1 MHFRENKYSTSK
13 ERKAAIELY
22 KWSMEE
28 RICSKMSKS
37 TKCWKWYA
45 KHQYKQEDK
54 IMTNK
59 KYIIYIASPYTI
71 GDNFVNVQR
80 QIEAANELLD
90 NGFIP
95 FSPLLQ
101 SVYLNA
107 QKERDY
113 HLWLDNDYAFI
124 ERFDGVLRLEGE
136 SKGGDGEV
144 LKAHSIKIPV
154 FKTIE
159 EVKNYFI

>member
-1 MHFRENKYSTSK
+1 MHFRENKYSTYK
-13 ERKAAIELY
+13 ERKAAIEILN
-22 KWSMEE
+22 WNVD
-28 RICSKMSKS
+28 ICDVLKR
-37 TKCWKWYA
+37 TRCWKCYS
-45 KHQYKQEDK
+45 KHQYKCEVNK
-54 IMTNK
+54 INK
-59 KYIIYIASPYTI
+59 KHIIYIASPYTI

-80 QIEAANELLD
+80 QIDAANELLD
-90 NGFIP
+90 NGFVP

-144 LKAHSIKIPV
+144 SKAHSIKVPV
-154 FKTIE
+154 FKTVS

>member
-1 MHFRENKYSTSK
+1 MHFREKHYNTAK
-13 ERKAAIELY
+13 ERRMCIEMYNWDIDECEAGSL
-22 KWSMEE
+22 KDK
-28 RICSKMSKS
+28 R
-37 TKCWKWYA
+37 CWKYYR
-45 KHQYKQEDK
+45 KNQYKKRDK
-54 IMTNK
+54 IMPNK

-80 QIEAANELLD
+80 QIETANELLD

-124 ERFDGVLRLEGE
+124 ERFDGLLRLEGE
-136 SKGGDGEV
+136 SKGADGEV
-144 LKAHSIKIPV
+144 SKAHNIKIPV

-159 EVKNYFI
+159 EIKNYFKK